1 MSRYFSEAYRR
12 LVPYVPGE
20 QPKDMRYIE
29 LNTNESPFPPFAS
42 VVEAAKEAAE
52 HGELYSDPECLS
64 IRGALAER
72 YGVDAAE
79 VLATNG
85 SDEALNFAFMAYCS
99 KDRPA
104 AFPDVTYGFYPVFAE
119 LHGIPYREIPLK
131 DDFSVDPGDY
141 TGTDETLFL
150 ANPNAPTGIALPLSA
165 IREIVASNPDRVVVV
180 DEAYV
185 DFGAESAVPLIREFD
200 NLLVI
205 GTFSK
210 SRSLAG
216 ARLGFAFGNREL
228 IRDLDTLRN
237 STNPYNVN
245 RMTMAAGVASLA
257 ADEINRERCAVVAK
271 NRDACAA
278 KLREM
283 GFELTGSKANFLFAR
298 HPAVSGE
305 DLYLGLRKRGILV
318 RHWNRGRIADWNRI
332 TVGTAEQM
340 DALCAAVRGI
350 LDETNEKGGP
360 REVL

>member
-1 MSRYFSEAYRR
+1 MSTFFTDRFSS
-12 LVPYVPGE
+12 LTPYTPGE
-20 QPKDMRYIE
+20 QPQEKKYIK
-29 LNTNESPFPPFAS
+29 LNTNESPFPPSPGVISA
-42 VVEAAKEAAE
+42 VTEEA
-52 HGELYSDPECLS
+52 GRLQLYSDPESRLLTK
-64 IRGALAER
+64 ALAEH
-72 YGVDAAE
+72 YGVRPDQ
-79 VLATNG
+79 VLVGNG
-85 SDEALNFAFMAYCS
+85 SDELLYFAFMAYCS